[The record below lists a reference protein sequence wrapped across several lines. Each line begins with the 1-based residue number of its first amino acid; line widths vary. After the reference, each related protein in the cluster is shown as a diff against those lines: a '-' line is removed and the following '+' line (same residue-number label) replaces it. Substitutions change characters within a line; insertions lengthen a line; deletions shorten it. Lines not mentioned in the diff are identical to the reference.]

1 MKRISLY
8 LLGLLGTVQLL
19 SSCEKEYL
27 DETPKS
33 LYTPQTTLV
42 DSLGFEAAMV
52 GLQSVVR
59 EQYTFSDRQGL
70 LSTMQVGTDAA
81 IPVLSAIEGIEVPYY
96 NYSLMNS
103 QDGGAAYY
111 WSWAYRT
118 INNANQII
126 AGTTTTASPSLRQGY
141 KDRISAEARFFRAY
155 AYNFLVTLYGG
166 VPLVQE
172 PITTP
177 RLDFTRASV
186 EELNTFIINDLT
198 TAVATLPQVSQ
209 RSISQQARINKGAA
223 QQLLGEVYLRAGK
236 PELAEPQLQAV
247 ISGGQYKL
255 ITARYGVKST
265 QPGDYYSDMFI
276 IGNQRRSQGNTEL
289 IWGIE
294 QQLLVPGGET
304 AAQQRRVWVPGY
316 YNIQGMLVA
325 DSLGGRGVG
334 RLRLSDWVIYRLYRN
349 GPDMRNSKYNLRRRF
364 YYNNPA
370 SANFGKRVVVTGSDT
385 LRIAP
390 HTTKWNQFN
399 PNDVF
404 GFGTIKDLTMMRLG
418 ETYLLLAEAQFK
430 QGKVAAAATSINVLR
445 TRAQA
450 AQVTSSDISLD
461 FILDERARELI
472 GEEQRRLTLLRTG
485 TLISRV
491 SRLNPTFVTGLT
503 QKNLLL
509 PIPQTEIDLNTQGR
523 LEQNPG
529 Y

>member
-1 MKRISLY
+1 M
-8 LLGLLGTVQLL
+8 LGLLGAAQLF
-19 SSCEKEYL
+19 SSCSKDYL
-27 DETPKS
+27 DEDPKS
-33 LYTPQTTLV
+33 LYTPSTTLV

-59 EQYTFSDRQGL
+59 EQYTASDRQGL

-96 NYSLMNS
+96 NYTLMNS

-126 AGTTTTASPSLRQGY
+126 AGTTTTASPTLRQGY
-141 KDRISAEARFFRAY
+141 KDRIGAEARFFRAY
-155 AYNFLVTLYGG
+155 AYNLLATLYGG
-166 VPLVQE
+166 VPLVE
-172 PITTP
+172 TP
-177 RLDFTRASV
+177 VTSPRIDFTRASL
-186 EELNTFIINDLT
+186 EQINAFIISDLT
-198 TAVATLPQVSQ
+198 NAVANLPQVSA
-209 RSISQQARINKGAA
+209 RPVSQQARINRGAA
-223 QQLLGEVYLRAGK
+223 QQLLGEVYLRTNQPA
-236 PELAEPQLQAV
+236 LAQTQLQNV
-247 ISGGQYKL
+247 ISGNQYRL
-255 ITARYGVKST
+255 ITARYGVKSS
-265 QPGDYYSDMFI
+265 QPGDYYSDMFVV
-276 IGNQRRSQGNTEL
+276 GNQRRSQGNTEL

-304 AAQQRRVWVPGY
+304 SAQQRRVWVPGY

-349 GPDMRNSKYNLRRRF
+349 LPGDMRNSKYNIRRRF

-370 SANFGKRVVVTGSDT
+370 SANYGRRVVVTGSDT

-404 GFGTIKDLTMMRLG
+404 GFGTIKDLPMMRLG

-430 QGKVAAAATSINVLR
+430 QGNTAGAATSINVLR

-450 AQVTSSDISLD
+450 PQVTAADITLD

-485 TLISRV
+485 TLIDRV
-491 SRLNPTFVTGLT
+491 TRLNPTFVTGLT
-503 QKNLLL
+503 TKNLLL
-509 PIPQTEIDLNTQGR
+509 PIPQAEIDLNTQGR